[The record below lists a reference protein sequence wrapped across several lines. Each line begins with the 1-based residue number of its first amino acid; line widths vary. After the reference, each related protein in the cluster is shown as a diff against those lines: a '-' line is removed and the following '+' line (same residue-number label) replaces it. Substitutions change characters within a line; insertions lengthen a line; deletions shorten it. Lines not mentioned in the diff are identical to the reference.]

1 MSRPLLQA
9 ILVNLQEH
17 TIGQIHDDMDEFEV
31 VAILK
36 GFNFY
41 YSRIK
46 WVCYFVLLISL
57 KL

>member
-1 MSRPLLQA
+1 MSRTLLQA

-36 GFNFY
+36 GVDFTIQELNGYVILFY
-41 YSRIK
+41 
-46 WVCYFVLLISL
+46 
-57 KL
+57 